1 MSKVRRQKGIHLLLS
16 LKEEGRKERHLL
28 TYLKQEYRKESPSL
42 LYVKQ
47 DGRIEK
53 PMASIHNDKSITKKI
68 VGRICVLCQ

>member
-1 MSKVRRQKGIHLLLS
+1 
-16 LKEEGRKERHLL
+16 
-28 TYLKQEYRKESPSL
+28 L